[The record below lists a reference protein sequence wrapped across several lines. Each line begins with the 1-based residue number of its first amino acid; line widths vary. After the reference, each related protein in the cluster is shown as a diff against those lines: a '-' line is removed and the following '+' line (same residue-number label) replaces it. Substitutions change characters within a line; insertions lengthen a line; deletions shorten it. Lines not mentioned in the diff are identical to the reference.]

1 MSALEKLQ
9 NEVERQKRKISEIEK
24 SIETVEKEFNVKF
37 DNERK
42 DIKEHKKFLYEDEPK
57 FEIAI
62 VGTINAGKSTFINA
76 LLQEN
81 ITSTDARPETASLT
95 KFKYADKNKLEIE
108 FYNEEEWSELEKS
121 VEEAKYQASN
131 DNDKAKQEQVNVFK
145 EEFEKSGAKS
155 IKNDW
160 LGKPNET
167 REVSDIEELK
177 NEIKDY
183 TSRQSEKHYFV
194 KEITVYLNN
203 ENMPK
208 NVTIVDTPGLNDVVA
223 YRSNITKGYIQRAN
237 AVVVCQSYLNLGDR
251 EFNDI
256 ASFFGNIGDKSYK
269 VIILGTQI
277 DRLNKPKEEWENI
290 KEDWKNQF
298 KSFYEKDENLLNK
311 NIIGVSSYVFSNLI
325 ELKNGKECD
334 EDNILSIYRFA
345 KSYGI
350 DLNFQDT
357 NLKNKI
363 IDKSSQI
370 RELTNIE
377 RVNSLIKDEIIK
389 NPVEEII
396 DDLERKYLSMIKNIE
411 NKANNIKNENSQGKA
426 SLDMEKKEQE
436 QSILMRNEEIKKIEE
451 HIKSLNNAFEKIK
464 EEWLNQNK
472 KLKETIESIKNK
484 D

>member
-9 NEVERQKRKISEIEK
+9 NEVERQKRKIEEIEK
-24 SIETVEKEFNVKF
+24 SIETVEKEFNEKF
-37 DNERK
+37 DYERES
-42 DIKEHKKFLYEDEPK
+42 IEEHKKFLAEPEL
-57 FEIAI
+57 EIAI

-81 ITSTDARPETASLT
+81 IASTDARPETASLT
-95 KFKYADKNKLEIE
+95 KFKYADENKLEIK
-108 FYNEEEWSELEKS
+108 FYNEEEWSKLWES
-121 VEEAKYQASN
+121 VEESKKKHQA
-131 DNDKAKQEQVNVFK
+131 NVFK
-145 EEFEKSGAKS
+145 EEFENSGAKN

-167 REVSDIEELK
+167 IEVSNIEKSK
-177 NEIKDY
+177 NTIKDY
-183 TSRQSEKHYFV
+183 TSRQSEIHYFV

-223 YRSNITKGYIQRAN
+223 YRSDITKDYIKRAN

-277 DRLNKPKEEWENI
+277 DKLNKPKEEWENI

-298 KSFYEKDENLLNK
+298 KVFYDKDQNLINN
-311 NIIGVSSYVFSNLI
+311 NIIGVSSFVFSNLI
-325 ELKNGKECD
+325 ELENGKEHN

-350 DLNFQDT
+350 ELSLQDPNLN
-357 NLKNKI
+357 NKI
-363 IDKSSQI
+363 IDNYNQI
-370 RELTNIE
+370 IELTNIKK
-377 RVNSLIKDEIIK
+377 VNSLITNKIIA
-389 NPVEEII
+389 NRVEEII
-396 DDLERKYLSMIKNIE
+396 YDLENKYLSMINYIS
-411 NKANNIKNENSQGKA
+411 NKANNIKNENSHNKA
-426 SLDMEKKEQE
+426 TLDMEKKEKE
-436 QSILMRNEEIKKIEE
+436 ESILKRNEEIKKIEE
-451 HIKSLNNAFEKIK
+451 DMKAINNAFDKIK
-464 EEWLNQNK
+464 EEWLNLNK
-472 KLKETIESIKNK
+472 KLKETIKNIKNR

>member
-1 MSALEKLQ
+1 MSASEKLKK
-9 NEVERQKRKISEIEK
+9 EVERQKNKISQIEK
-24 SIETVEKEFNVKF
+24 SIETVEKEFNEKF
-37 DNERK
+37 DYERK
-42 DIKEHKKFLYEDEPK
+42 SIEEHKKFLDEPEL
-57 FEIAI
+57 EIAI

-81 ITSTDARPETASLT
+81 IASTDARPETASLT
-95 KFKYADKNKLEIE
+95 KFKYADKNKLEIK
-108 FYNEEEWSELEKS
+108 FYNEEEWSELWES
-121 VEEAKYQASN
+121 IEESKKKTQA
-131 DNDKAKQEQVNVFK
+131 NVFK
-145 EEFEKSGAKS
+145 EEFESSGAKN

-183 TSRQSEKHYFV
+183 TSRQSKKHYFV

-223 YRSNITKGYIQRAN
+223 YRSNITKDYIQRAN

-277 DRLNKPKEEWENI
+277 DKLNKPKEEWENI
-290 KEDWKNQF
+290 KADWKNQF
-298 KSFYEKDENLLNK
+298 KSFYEKDENLINK
-311 NIIGVSSYVFSNLI
+311 NIIGVSSYIFSNLI
-325 ELKNGKECD
+325 DIESGKEFN
-334 EDNILSIYRFA
+334 EDNMLSIYKFA

-350 DLNFQDT
+350 DLNFQDA

-370 RELTNIE
+370 IELTNIE
-377 RVNSLIKDEIIK
+377 KVNSLITNEIIA
-389 NPVEEII
+389 NRVEEII
-396 DDLERKYLSMIKNIE
+396 DDLERKYLIMITNIS
-411 NKANNIKNENSQGKA
+411 NKADNIKYENSQGKA
-426 SLDMEKKEQE
+426 SLDMEKKEKE
-436 QSILMRNEEIKKIEE
+436 QSILKRNEEIKKIEE
-451 HIKSLNNAFEKIK
+451 HMKSLNDAFEKIK

-472 KLKETIESIKNK
+472 KLKEAIETIKNK
-484 D
+484 N

>member
-1 MSALEKLQ
+1 MSVSEKLKK
-9 NEVERQKRKISEIEK
+9 EVERQKNKISQIEK
-24 SIETVEKEFNVKF
+24 SIETVEKEFNEKF
-37 DNERK
+37 EYERK
-42 DIKEHKKFLYEDEPK
+42 SIEEHKKFLDEPEL
-57 FEIAI
+57 EIAI

-81 ITSTDARPETASLT
+81 IASTDARPETASLT
-95 KFKYADKNKLEIE
+95 KFKYDDENKLEIK
-108 FYNEEEWSELEKS
+108 FYNEEEWSELWES
-121 VEEAKYQASN
+121 IEESKKKTQA
-131 DNDKAKQEQVNVFK
+131 NVFK
-145 EEFEKSGAKS
+145 EEFENSGAKN
-155 IKNDW
+155 IKNNW
-160 LGKPNET
+160 LGKPNKT
-167 REVSDIEELK
+167 IEVSNIEDLK
-177 NEIKDY
+177 NEINKF
-183 TSRQSEKHYFV
+183 TSRQSKFHYFV

-223 YRSNITKGYIQRAN
+223 YRSNITKDYIQRAN

-277 DRLNKPKEEWENI
+277 DKLNKPKEEWGNI

-298 KSFYEKDENLLNK
+298 KFFYEKDENLLKN

-350 DLNFQDT
+350 DLSLQDP
-357 NLKNKI
+357 NLNNKI
-363 IDKSSQI
+363 INNSNQI
-370 RELTNIE
+370 IELTNIE
-377 RVNSLIKDEIIK
+377 KVNSLITNEIIA
-389 NPVEEII
+389 NRVEEII
-396 DDLERKYLSMIKNIE
+396 DDLENRYLSMINYIS
-411 NKANNIKNENSQGKA
+411 NKANNIKYDNSQGKA
-426 SLDMEKKEQE
+426 SLDMEKKEKE
-436 QSILMRNEEIKKIEE
+436 QSILKRNEEIIKIEE
-451 HIKSLNNAFEKIK
+451 HMKSLNDAFEKIK

>member
-1 MSALEKLQ
+1 MSVSEKLKK
-9 NEVERQKRKISEIEK
+9 EVERQKNKISQIEK
-24 SIETVEKEFNVKF
+24 SIETVEKEFNEKF
-37 DNERK
+37 EYERK
-42 DIKEHKKFLYEDEPK
+42 SIEEHKKFLDEPEL
-57 FEIAI
+57 EIAI

-81 ITSTDARPETASLT
+81 IASTDARPETASLT
-95 KFKYADKNKLEIE
+95 KFKYDDENKLEIK
-108 FYNEEEWSELEKS
+108 FYNEEEWSELWES
-121 VEEAKYQASN
+121 IEESKKKTQA
-131 DNDKAKQEQVNVFK
+131 NVFK
-145 EEFEKSGAKS
+145 EEFENSGAKN
-155 IKNDW
+155 IKNNW
-160 LGKPNET
+160 LGKPNKT
-167 REVSDIEELK
+167 IEVSNIEDLK
-177 NEIKDY
+177 NEINKY
-183 TSRQSEKHYFV
+183 TSRQSKFHYFV

-223 YRSNITKGYIQRAN
+223 YRSNITKDYIQRAN

-277 DRLNKPKEEWENI
+277 DKLNKPKEEWGNI

-298 KSFYEKDENLLNK
+298 KFFYEKDENLLKN

-350 DLNFQDT
+350 DLSLQDP
-357 NLKNKI
+357 NLNNKI
-363 IDKSSQI
+363 INNSNQI
-370 RELTNIE
+370 IELTNIE
-377 RVNSLIKDEIIK
+377 KVNSLITNEIIA
-389 NPVEEII
+389 NRVEEII
-396 DDLERKYLSMIKNIE
+396 DDLENRYLSMINYIS
-411 NKANNIKNENSQGKA
+411 NKANNIKYDNSQGKA
-426 SLDMEKKEQE
+426 SLDMEKKEKE
-436 QSILMRNEEIKKIEE
+436 QSILKRNEEIIKIEE
-451 HIKSLNNAFEKIK
+451 HMKSLNDAFEKIK